1 VIFTGAGLWHRT
13 DITYTDSF
21 SDSVNRNTFAY
32 PTYVTDPDSFA
43 STAQYN
49 FDFGGI
55 TRTQDPKGAVQT
67 VSYDAFGRT
76 DRVTNQFNG
85 AYIRYA
91 YHLYGDIATYSTIQ
105 NGAGEAF
112 AVTYFDGAG
121 RVRASSSDMPNSTG
135 GYRGEFT
142 FYDVMGRVSQRF
154 NPAEINSSWAPVGD
168 DAAGWSSTYQT
179 YDWKA
184 GRELPPT
191 QMAAPPKQPMA
202 VAVVPVAKSPP
213 PATSVAA
220 GAN

>member
-1 VIFTGAGLWHRT
+1 VDQGSAVQHDSANYGAGLVAGRANLVLIERYDAQYPDDQTRVFNIKFGYNTNGSMIFTGDGLWHRT
-13 DITYTDSF
+13 DMTYTDSF
-21 SDSVNRNTFAY
+21 SDGVNRNTFAY

-67 VSYDAFGRT
+67 VTYDAFGRT

-142 FYDVMGRVSQRF
+142 FYDVMGPGLTTF
-154 NPAEINSSWAPVGD
+154 
-168 DAAGWSSTYQT
+168 
-179 YDWKA
+179 
-184 GRELPPT
+184 
-191 QMAAPPKQPMA
+191 
-202 VAVVPVAKSPP
+202 
-213 PATSVAA
+213 
-220 GAN
+220 